1 MKEILNS
8 VAINFIEGL
17 FNGALEEKIDYL
29 KKYSKNFEI
38 KENAQAI
45 IRDFLEKND
54 GTILTSSDFANYLK
68 NYKVI
73 EEMFDCILNVNH
85 NYCGKTEL
93 VEQNFRNYKRIMTEK
108 GRTIPANEENLVREF
123 FETVADFFVT
133 AGEQQ
138 STLGERLI
146 QIKLRDVERQAAAVS
161 EENVAQIID
170 LLNKPTTLSHS
181 EENKIFDALYIW
193 FCRGELSEI
202 KELTPLFEGKSKNIS
217 IAIEELFVLISRDNI
232 SEGCIVD
239 KIKTI
244 KNDHIRKLCVNF
256 TLAYGFLWPKVVA
269 EISQMMKES
278 PVAEIAEDLCNGAWE
293 KYIQFDNHEERSQLS
308 IISNEYLAHEEW
320 LKVRIVFWYLNS
332 VKSRP
337 PIQID
342 IKNLCEPVSII
353 DNWLLAQEFVFLC
366 VVQNQI
372 PKLLPVKQ
380 KLLSQLEKSGMVR
393 IELKKLCWKTL
404 LTTCILIEDSETV
417 LNLWNQIPQYLRNDI
432 ELKKSWLLAKI
443 HEDKANI
450 DELLSFSID
459 IHAADLLV
467 IYCMRKNDE
476 EVVEIYDKWGALFPK
491 DFYFFELYIRSYV
504 KLHSQRDVDD
514 SVKSIV
520 INKESDFRK
529 WIDYWILREDLDI
542 EMDFKKIATEICNE
556 SMIATIDSIIQFC
569 QKLLNH
575 RFFDEA
581 ELISEKFE
589 KRASDKSSYMFLKAQ
604 IMLHKKRQ
612 IEALDILQSI
622 KDEYSDSPYVIEN
635 ILSLSLLNKRS
646 ISPQVIRYAEKID
659 TAKAWALLAEYY
671 AENNQKESAMDAI
684 TKALLR
690 SKSDDVL
697 IASHYFRLH
706 VQFCGEDECRSASRI
721 EKDTCAQLYNLNKK
735 ESIYVCIYANS
746 IRPNQDDVNQHFK
759 WGGAVHITDEEA
771 LEMGLCFQKIG
782 DEIRINEETYIVEK
796 ITPVDH
802 FLFSKAREKSKEN
815 NMIYEIEI
823 PKCEDGSI
831 DFDAFL
837 KQVRSYCPQNEKLL
851 ECYENIEEIPPSLF
865 LLSETRNASY
875 TQFLKVLYQDTSL
888 IVRSMPNGISELKNN
903 EEYIL
908 SLPVVIFLLHS
919 GLGDIVFKQS
929 NVYVPESL
937 KRFVK
942 DEYMATELQKSKKVV
957 ASFLLW
963 EEKPVV
969 IEEDDS
975 FKRRWIRDA
984 YANYLSCKQMKGI
997 ENSHSVELLGYE
1009 NIKLQEVIGVCDYDA
1024 VAIAHY
1030 QEKTL
1035 VAFEPIVI
1043 ALSTKGMLDFRCIG
1057 IIDLLCEIELP
1068 LDQIIAILS
1077 KMAEYKFEFLLS
1089 EQNWLYLIDK
1099 FDSIYDDEYREK
1111 CMCSWFDFLETVD
1124 AMKTGDKYK
1133 TVFWENL
1140 VVTLRRYY
1148 LEEVA
1153 SEKAEMTTISPL
1165 VKVAAFFYQNQEQ
1178 EHDK

>member
-1 MKEILNS
+1 
-8 VAINFIEGL
+8 
-17 FNGALEEKIDYL
+17 
-29 KKYSKNFEI
+29 
-38 KENAQAI
+38 
-45 IRDFLEKND
+45 
-54 GTILTSSDFANYLK
+54 
-68 NYKVI
+68 
-73 EEMFDCILNVNH
+73 
-85 NYCGKTEL
+85 
-93 VEQNFRNYKRIMTEK
+93 
-108 GRTIPANEENLVREF
+108 
-123 FETVADFFVT
+123 
-133 AGEQQ
+133 
-138 STLGERLI
+138 
-146 QIKLRDVERQAAAVS
+146 
-161 EENVAQIID
+161 
-170 LLNKPTTLSHS
+170 
-181 EENKIFDALYIW
+181 
-193 FCRGELSEI
+193 
-202 KELTPLFEGKSKNIS
+202 
-217 IAIEELFVLISRDNI
+217 
-232 SEGCIVD
+232 
-239 KIKTI
+239 
-244 KNDHIRKLCVNF
+244 
-256 TLAYGFLWPKVVA
+256 
-269 EISQMMKES
+269 
-278 PVAEIAEDLCNGAWE
+278 
-293 KYIQFDNHEERSQLS
+293 
-308 IISNEYLAHEEW
+308 
-320 LKVRIVFWYLNS
+320 
-332 VKSRP
+332 
-337 PIQID
+337 
-342 IKNLCEPVSII
+342 
-353 DNWLLAQEFVFLC
+353 
-366 VVQNQI
+366 
-372 PKLLPVKQ
+372 
-380 KLLSQLEKSGMVR
+380 
-393 IELKKLCWKTL
+393 
-404 LTTCILIEDSETV
+404 
-417 LNLWNQIPQYLRNDI
+417 
-432 ELKKSWLLAKI
+432 
-443 HEDKANI
+443 
-450 DELLSFSID
+450 
-459 IHAADLLV
+459 
-467 IYCMRKNDE
+467 MRKNDE

-706 VQFCGEDECRSASRI
+706 VQFCGEDECRSVSRI

-823 PKCEDGSI
+823 
-831 DFDAFL
+831 
-837 KQVRSYCPQNEKLL
+837 
-851 ECYENIEEIPPSLF
+851 
-865 LLSETRNASY
+865 
-875 TQFLKVLYQDTSL
+875 
-888 IVRSMPNGISELKNN
+888 
-903 EEYIL
+903 
-908 SLPVVIFLLHS
+908 FLLHS
-919 GLGDIVFKQS
+919 GLGAIVFKQS

-1165 VKVAAFFYQNQEQ
+1165 VKVAAFFLS
-1178 EHDK
+1178 KSRARA